1 MCVVVLSRLIKY
13 GMALLRSQSL
23 TEILLI
29 FNLLS
34 QKTVNRIFHMEPIL
48 ILRMAS

>member
-13 GMALLRSQSL
+13 GMALLRNQSL

-29 FNLLS
+29 FNLFS
-34 QKTVNRIFHMEPIL
+34 QKTVNRNFSNGANFDTEDG
-48 ILRMAS
+48 

>member
-13 GMALLRSQSL
+13 GMALLRNLSF

-34 QKTVNRIFHMEPIL
+34 QKNSQQDFSKGANFDTEDG
-48 ILRMAS
+48 